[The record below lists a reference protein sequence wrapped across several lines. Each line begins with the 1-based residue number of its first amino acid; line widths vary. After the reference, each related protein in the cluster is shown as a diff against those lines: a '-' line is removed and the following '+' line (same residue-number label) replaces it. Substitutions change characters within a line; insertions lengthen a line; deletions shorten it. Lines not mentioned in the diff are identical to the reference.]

1 MEKKMESLGS
11 FNAVKGVV
19 GISHV
24 LRLSGEAHGQ
34 SN

>member
-1 MEKKMESLGS
+1 MDKQIESLGS
-11 FNAVKGVV
+11 FKAVKGVV